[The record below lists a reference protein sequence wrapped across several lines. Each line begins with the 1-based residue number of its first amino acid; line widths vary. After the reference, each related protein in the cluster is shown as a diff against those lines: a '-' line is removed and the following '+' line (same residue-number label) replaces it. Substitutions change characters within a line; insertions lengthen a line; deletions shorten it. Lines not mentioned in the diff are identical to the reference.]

1 MSISILLNLLTSFAL
16 AYFAIPSIVKI
27 SHAKHLFDVPDH
39 RKLNKVVVPT
49 LGGVGIFLGLVLSSL
64 IFMSGDDGFGFRYLF
79 AALIMM
85 FFVGIKDDILILSAK
100 KKLAIQIIAALIL
113 VVLGNYKLTNF
124 YGLAGLTQVND
135 WISIPVSVFFILF
148 IMNAVNL
155 IDGIDGLAAGISL
168 MVSFCFGIWFY
179 FTGHADYGTACFALS
194 GALLAFLR
202 FNLWGGHNKVFM
214 GDTGSLILGTFL
226 ATIAIKF
233 NELNYVTYSDF
244 YINQSPIFIL
254 GLFIVPITDTL
265 RVFTIRVMNG
275 KSPFAP
281 DMNHLHHLLIKSGLT
296 HIQASGFLATYTAM
310 FTLLALSIQKYTSI
324 TVGFTM
330 LLAFSF
336 ACVGAIYFRKK
347 RIEERIAI
355 EEATMHSKTI
365 NFNFWGAAKEVPQPV
380 KVKRSGTTH

>member
-1 MSISILLNLLTSFAL
+1 MNITIVLNLLTSFLL
-16 AYFAIPSIVKI
+16 AYVAIPSIVQI

-64 IFMSGDDGFGFRYLF
+64 IFMQGDAGFGFRYLF

-85 FFVGIKDDILILSAK
+85 FFIGIKDDILILSAK
-100 KKLAIQIIAALIL
+100 KKLMVQILAALIL
-113 VVLGNYKLTNF
+113 VVLGNYKISNF
-124 YGLAGLTQVND
+124 YGLAGLIQVSD
-135 WISIPVSVFFILF
+135 WISIPVSVLFILF

-168 MVSFCFGIWFY
+168 MLSFCFGIWFY

-194 GALLAFLR
+194 GSLLAFLR
-202 FNLWGGHNKVFM
+202 FNLWGGDNKVFM

-233 NELNYVTYSDF
+233 NELNYVTYNEF
-244 YINQSPIFIL
+244 YINYAPLFIL

-265 RVFTIRVMNG
+265 RVFTIRIKN
-275 KSPFAP
+275 KRSPFAP

-296 HIQASGFLATYTAM
+296 HIQASGFFIAYTVM
-310 FTLLALSIQKYTSI
+310 FTLMALTVQKYTNI
-324 TVGFTM
+324 TIGFS
-330 LLAFSF
+330 LLLGLSF
-336 ACVGAIYFRKK
+336 ACVGGIYFRMK

-355 EEATMHSKTI
+355 EEASSTSRTI
-365 NFNFWGAAKEVPQPV
+365 KINFWGNLKEEPSTI
-380 KVKRSGTTH
+380 KARKSGTNR